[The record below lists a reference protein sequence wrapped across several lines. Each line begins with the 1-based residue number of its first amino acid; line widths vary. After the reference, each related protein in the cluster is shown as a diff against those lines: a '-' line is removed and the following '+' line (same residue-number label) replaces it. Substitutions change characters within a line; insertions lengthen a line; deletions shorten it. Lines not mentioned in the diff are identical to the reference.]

1 MVHIFEFIGAS
12 LLYAHARHNTTG
24 IKLRRCELHTHLV
37 LLSVLSYATH
47 VVQFLLCI
55 VSSVRLVFLV
65 RKAGKNHY
73 VTLRAF
79 FPVAQRSRT
88 RSTNWRNPC
97 KSPLLDVGLCKRLT
111 LRSVCV
117 HRMSLLKLVYVNFIF
132 MPLIK
137 CNLVV
142 CSYLHERQLN
152 HLEITCTV
160 ICAKLDL
167 HFRVVNRKIN
177 LVKGGTNFTTG
188 LRIM

>member
-1 MVHIFEFIGAS
+1 MVHIFEFIGAG

-97 KSPLLDVGLCKRLT
+97 KSHYL
-111 LRSVCV
+111 
-117 HRMSLLKLVYVNFIF
+117 MLVYVNVKHYVLFAFI
-132 MPLIK
+132 
-137 CNLVV
+137 V
-142 CSYLHERQLN
+142 C
-152 HLEITCTV
+152 
-160 ICAKLDL
+160 
-167 HFRVVNRKIN
+167 HF
-177 LVKGGTNFTTG
+177 
-188 LRIM
+188 

>member
-1 MVHIFEFIGAS
+1 
-12 LLYAHARHNTTG
+12 
-24 IKLRRCELHTHLV
+24 
-37 LLSVLSYATH
+37 
-47 VVQFLLCI
+47 
-55 VSSVRLVFLV
+55 
-65 RKAGKNHY
+65 
-73 VTLRAF
+73 
-79 FPVAQRSRT
+79 
-88 RSTNWRNPC
+88 
-97 KSPLLDVGLCKRLT
+97 
-111 LRSVCV
+111 
-117 HRMSLLKLVYVNFIF
+117 MSLLKLVYVNFIF